1 MANNKLTTSPTDD
14 RRRTLI
20 AQLEKLFLEEGFR
33 DLTVDE
39 IAAHLRCS
47 KRSLYQIAP
56 SKLEL
61 FLRILEQFLD
71 RIRRMGSRAVLEH
84 DDPAARL
91 AAYMEPGYIETKRA
105 SRRFVEDIQASKPA
119 LQLLESH
126 QRERMNTLRDIVDDG
141 IRRDQFRKVNSFL
154 VAEAYLAAIAK
165 IDDPEFLRR
174 AGLGFSEAFAEL
186 YRLIAYG
193 VFRVEPDLK
202 KAAKQR
208 RHE

>member
-1 MANNKLTTSPTDD
+1 MTKSKVKPS
-14 RRRTLI
+14 RGEYRSQTLI

-39 IAAHLRCS
+39 IAARLSCS

-56 SKLEL
+56 SKLEI
-61 FLRILEQFLD
+61 FLRILDQFLD
-71 RIRRMGSRAVLEH
+71 RIRRMGNRAVLEH

-105 SRRFVEDIQASKPA
+105 SRRFVEDIQASKAA
-119 LQLLESH
+119 LQLLEAH

-141 IRRDQFRKVNSFL
+141 IRRDQFRKVNSLL

-186 YRLIAYG
+186 YQLIAYG
-193 VFRVEPDLK
+193 VFRSAPEAK
-202 KAAKQR
+202 KPAKQR
-208 RHE
+208 RPE

>member
-1 MANNKLTTSPTDD
+1 MTKSKVKLS
-14 RRRTLI
+14 RGEYRSQTLI

-39 IAAHLRCS
+39 IAARLSCS

-56 SKLEL
+56 SKLEI
-61 FLRILEQFLD
+61 FLRILDQFLD
-71 RIRRMGSRAVLEH
+71 RIRRMGNRAVLEH

-105 SRRFVEDIQASKPA
+105 SRRFVEDIQASKAA
-119 LQLLESH
+119 LQLLEAH

-141 IRRDQFRKVNSFL
+141 IRRDQFRKVNSLL

-186 YRLIAYG
+186 YQLIAYG
-193 VFRVEPDLK
+193 VFRSNPEAK
-202 KAAKQR
+202 KPAKQR
-208 RHE
+208 RNE